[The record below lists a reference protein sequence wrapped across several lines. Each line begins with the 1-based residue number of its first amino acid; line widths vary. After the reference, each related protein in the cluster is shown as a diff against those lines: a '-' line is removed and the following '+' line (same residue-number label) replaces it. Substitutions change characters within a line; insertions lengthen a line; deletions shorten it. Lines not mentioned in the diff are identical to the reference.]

1 MAEIVGTFLGTELW
15 DKRADCSIE
24 GRDGSRSHFAHEC
37 FEFAVRHLYWIEVW
51 RVLRQVAKR
60 RPRFLNRLSNT
71 GNQVNPAVI
80 HDDDVIAPER
90 ENQALLDIGEKHLTV
105 HGTLD
110 HHWRGHFI
118 GAQGGHEGDCLPRSE
133 RNGADHP
140 DAPWCSPPEPHH
152 VGADRRLI
160 DKHQP
165 GGIKHALLSNPTS
178 SRLRHIRSLPF
189 GGLQAFFKGDVVS
202 VGKPPER
209 TAAGFDPP

>member
-1 MAEIVGTFLGTELW
+1 MAEIVGAFLGTELW
-15 DKRADCSIE
+15 DKGADCSVE
-24 GRDGSRSHFAHEC
+24 GWNSSRTHFAHEC
-37 FEFAVRHLYWIEVW
+37 FEFAVSHLDWIEVW
-51 RVLRQVAKR
+51 RVLRQGAKC
-60 RPRFLNRLSNT
+60 RPRLLNRLSNT

-80 HDDDVIAPER
+80 HAAACGAPER
-90 ENQALLDIGEKHLTV
+90 GNQALLDIGEEHLTV

-118 GAQGGHEGDCLPRSE
+118 VAQGGHERDRLPCSK

-140 DAPWCSPPEPHH
+140 DAPWSPPPEPHH

-178 SRLRHIRSLPF
+178 GRARHPSP
-189 GGLQAFFKGDVVS
+189 
-202 VGKPPER
+202 
-209 TAAGFDPP
+209 